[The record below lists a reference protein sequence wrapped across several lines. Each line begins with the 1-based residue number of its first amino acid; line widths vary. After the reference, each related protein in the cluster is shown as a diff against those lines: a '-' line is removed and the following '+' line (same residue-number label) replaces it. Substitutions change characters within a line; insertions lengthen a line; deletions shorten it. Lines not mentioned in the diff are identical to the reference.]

1 MFAKFWD
8 ITSWDDEKRKIY
20 QNINGV
26 DGLSKNLNNWL
37 NELTTFK
44 SFIPENILQEIQCP
58 TLILHGDRDT
68 IIDHQHGV
76 YLKKRIQNSK
86 IWMLKTDHN
95 ILNNQ
100 YDQVNRKIHQFL
112 LDEDT
117 SDNQNS
123 NQNPISY
130 KIQNL
135 EDMRMKHENK
145 NRDKIYQIFN

>member
-20 QNINGV
+20 QNVNGV

-37 NELTTFK
+37 NQLATLK
-44 SFIPENILQEIQCP
+44 SFIPENILQEIQRP

-68 IIDHQHGV
+68 IIDHQHGA
-76 YLKKRIQNSK
+76 YFKKKIQNSK

-100 YDQVNRKIHQFL
+100 HKEVNRKIHQFL
-112 LDEDT
+112 LDENTDQ
-117 SDNQNS
+117 NQNS
-123 NQNPISY
+123 AQNQISY
-130 KIQNL
+130 KLQNL
-135 EDMRMKHENK
+135 EEIRLKHENQH
-145 NRDKIYQIFN
+145 RDKIFQLFN

>member
-20 QNINGV
+20 QNVNGV

-37 NELTTFK
+37 NQLTTFK
-44 SFIPENILQEIQCP
+44 CFIPENILQEIQCS
-58 TLILHGDRDT
+58 TLILQGDRDSL
-68 IIDHQHGV
+68 IDHQHGV
-76 YLKKRIQNSK
+76 YLKKKIQNSK

-100 YDQVNRKIHQFL
+100 HVQVNTKIHQFL
-112 LDEDT
+112 LDENTDQ
-117 SDNQNS
+117 NQNS
-123 NQNPISY
+123 AQNQISY

-135 EDMRMKHENK
+135 EETRLKYENK
-145 NRDKIYQIFN
+145 HRDKIFQIFN